1 MFSCTNMAPVQAN
14 GTKYANN
21 KLEMSQW
28 IATYSA
34 DGPGKDRT
42 GSCLRLDRIPS
53 GGGGNLTCGSTDDL
67 IRPFFLQ
74 DPKIKD
80 KHKENDSGRA
90 NFCVRGLHVQVSCI
104 SLVPLRANRQSL
116 CFIIQIGEQAASLQH
131 VVYVAHH
138 DPLNILKF
146 CVDRC

>member
-53 GGGGNLTCGSTDDL
+53 GGGGEFHVRKHGRLKASIFLT
-67 IRPFFLQ
+67 RPKNKGQ
-74 DPKIKD
+74 T
-80 KHKENDSGRA
+80 
-90 NFCVRGLHVQVSCI
+90 Q
-104 SLVPLRANRQSL
+104 
-116 CFIIQIGEQAASLQH
+116 GE
-131 VVYVAHH
+131 
-138 DPLNILKF
+138 
-146 CVDRC
+146 R